1 MKTDTTTTASPAAP
15 PSTVD
20 PVSASADFEADL
32 ENLFAEVTAD
42 EEEEAPEA
50 PVKVKAKAKAPKEP
64 EAEAEADEVEEDAA
78 EPEEGSADEDEEDAD
93 EEKAALRNPDKF
105 QAILDA
111 RRAKLQKAR
120 EERAAAVAEAEAL
133 RQQIAEMQDSG
144 PPKPVLLTP
153 TGLSPLADVHS
164 EEQLQ
169 QAEANAEAQ
178 LKWCRDN
185 RQGGTLRNG
194 DELSAEQVAAMEDRA
209 LHILRKAIPAR
220 QRYLQTYQEDIATA
234 ARTLPFLTPGHAL
247 HDELAAFG
255 DRELNQYPD
264 LAAHPRHVSML
275 AQVFAFRKLA
285 AGTHQLIPRADGTL
299 QLVSVKPGTPAPAK
313 STTTPAKPPTVRPAT
328 VSAPLPKRRDTSAAR
343 QAERLASDDP
353 MEAFSADMEDLY
365 AAASR

>member
-1 MKTDTTTTASPAAP
+1 MKTDTTTTASPSAP

-32 ENLFAEVTAD
+32 ENLFDEVTAD

-64 EAEAEADEVEEDAA
+64 EAEAATEEVEEAEE
-78 EPEEGSADEDEEDAD
+78 EPEEGADEDEEDAA
-93 EEKAALRNPDKF
+93 EEEAALRNPDKF

-120 EERAAAVAEAEAL
+120 EREAAAVAEAEAL
-133 RQQIAEMQDSG
+133 RQQIAELQDSG
-144 PPKPVLLTP
+144 PKLVLLTP

-313 STTTPAKPPTVRPAT
+313 STTTPAKPPTVRPAA
-328 VSAPLPKRRDTSAAR
+328 VSAPLPKRRDTPAAR